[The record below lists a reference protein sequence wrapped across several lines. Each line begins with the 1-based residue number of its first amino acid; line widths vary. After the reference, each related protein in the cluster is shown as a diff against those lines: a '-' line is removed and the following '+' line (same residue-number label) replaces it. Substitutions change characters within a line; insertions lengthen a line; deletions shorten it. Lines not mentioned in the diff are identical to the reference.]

1 MHRQPPIGGTA
12 PVGLAFEI
20 ADLSLLQGWAAA
32 HGLRM
37 VVELDHWVV
46 GSEYEEIVVIYAK
59 DNGVRRWHLWRSSD
73 EVVVQPLIGRSS
85 RFLSVAAAIEAIS
98 PARS

>member
-1 MHRQPPIGGTA
+1 LDRQQPIERTA

-20 ADLSLLQGWAAA
+20 ADLSLLQAWAAS

-37 VVELDHWVV
+37 VIELDHCVV
-46 GSEYEEIVVIYAK
+46 GNEYEEIVVIYAK
-59 DNGVRRWHLWRSSD
+59 ENGFRRWHLWRSSD

-85 RFLSVAAAIEAIS
+85 RFFNVADAIEAIS
-98 PARS
+98 PSRS